1 MSGVEVD
8 HAEQLEFQRR
18 RSIELAH
25 DDAQSLG
32 VATGDRV
39 TASWKGG
46 SATGPAL
53 VNRRLRTG
61 VVRLATA
68 CPTSAPAAS
77 PRRSR
82 RRRPMPDGFIVTAV
96 KSLVLVNLVM
106 LMFAVL
112 TWVERRLIGRFQ
124 VRLGPNRVG
133 PIGLLQPI
141 ADLGKLLHK
150 ESIIPIGG
158 SPFLYLA
165 APAISLFA
173 ALSVFGAIPFGEEA
187 TIPFT
192 DWQIYLYIA
201 NINVALLLVF
211 ALGSFSFYG
220 FLVGGWSSSSKYS
233 LYGSMRAVAQLVSY
247 EVALTMAVIGVVIM
261 AQSISLTGIVQ
272 AQDKDGIWYVIPQ
285 FVGFVI
291 YLLASTAEVSRI
303 PFDLPEA
310 EGELVAGYHT
320 EYGGMRWAM
329 FQNAEY
335 VSTIAFSAL
344 ASILFLGGYDGPVL
358 PGPVWMLLK
367 MAFFIF
373 IMIWIRSTL
382 PRVRYD
388 RLMAIGW
395 KVLIPIA
402 TLNLIVT
409 AALVVWI

>member
-1 MSGVEVD
+1 
-8 HAEQLEFQRR
+8 
-18 RSIELAH
+18 
-25 DDAQSLG
+25 
-32 VATGDRV
+32 
-39 TASWKGG
+39 
-46 SATGPAL
+46 
-53 VNRRLRTG
+53 
-61 VVRLATA
+61 
-68 CPTSAPAAS
+68 
-77 PRRSR
+77 
-82 RRRPMPDGFIVTAV
+82 MPDGFIVTAI
-96 KSLVLVNLVM
+96 KSFVLVNLVM
-106 LMFAVL
+106 VLFAFM
-112 TWVERRLIGRFQ
+112 TWFERRLIGRFQ
-124 VRLGPNRVG
+124 VRYGPNRVG
-133 PIGLLQPI
+133 PFGLLQPI
-141 ADLGKLLHK
+141 ADLGKLIQK
-150 ESIIPIGG
+150 ESLIPAG
-158 SPFLYLA
+158 SSRFLYLA
-165 APAISLFA
+165 AFAISLFT
-173 ALSVFGAIPFGEEA
+173 ALAVFSVIPFGGEA
-187 TIPFT
+187 TVPGT
-192 DWQIYLYIA
+192 DFKFYLWVA
-201 NINVALLLVF
+201 DPSVALLLVF

-272 AQDKDGIWYVIPQ
+272 AQDRDGIWYVIPQ

-358 PGPVWMLLK
+358 PGPVWMLIK

-388 RLMAIGW
+388 RLMTIGW

-402 TLNLIVT
+402 TVNLIVT